1 MKLFIY
7 EHCPFC
13 ARARMV
19 FGLKNLVIEEQV
31 VLEDDAETLIARVG
45 KKTVPV
51 LQKADGSFM
60 AESLDIVRYIN
71 GLYPTPALAEPDHE
85 VEAWCELVW
94 PQVLKL
100 SIPRFTQA
108 DFNELASDSARQA
121 YKNREQKA
129 FGNLEALLS
138 QTCDLLNALQPY
150 LDQLETSLAYE
161 RPLGLSDFK
170 LYPILRM
177 LSIVSGVQWGP
188 RTLAYMQSIAQRSR
202 VPLHLDQA
210 F

>member
-19 FGLKNLVIEEQV
+19 FGLKKLVIEEQV
-31 VLEDDAETLIARVG
+31 VLENDAETLIACVG

-60 AESLDIVRYIN
+60 AESMDIVRYIDD
-71 GLYPTPALAEPDHE
+71 LYPTPALAEPDHE

-108 DFNELASDSARQA
+108 DFKELATNRARQA
-121 YKNREQKA
+121 YERREQNA
-129 FGNLEALLS
+129 FGNLKALID
-138 QTCDLLNALQPY
+138 QTSVLLRKIQPS
-150 LDQLETSLAYE
+150 LDELETLFAHEGHWDY
-161 RPLGLSDFK
+161 

-177 LSIVSGVQWGP
+177 LSIVSGIQWRP
-188 RTLAYMQSIAQRSR
+188 RTLTYMQDMAKRSR
-202 VPLHLDQA
+202 VPLHIDQA